1 MLCLCLYDPSVCRAT
16 SCLPNLEMTVTDGKI
31 LYLGS
36 EMKTVVKEKLFVAI
50 FKFGATPV
58 LSSERLCIA
67 RFKAFAAY

>member
-1 MLCLCLYDPSVCRAT
+1 
-16 SCLPNLEMTVTDGKI
+16 MTVTDGKI